1 LNARTVSYSW
11 GPSSE
16 SELAPNGRGRVLAPD
31 PGGRLS
37 EGALV
42 EASVHA
48 RLLGMPLLK
57 VNALVA
63 LLPAALTPNAQ
74 PIRQIRSPRFE
85 QKQVSRS
92 HSSEPAGSDLAEAIR
107 SINEAAELLAEEKRN
122 RSREWTSR

>member
-1 LNARTVSYSW
+1 MVSYSW
-11 GPSSE
+11 GPSS
-16 SELAPNGRGRVLAPD
+16 NGHGRVLAPD

-42 EASVHA
+42 EATVHA
-48 RLLGMPLLK
+48 RLLGIPLLK

-63 LLPAALTPNAQ
+63 LLPAALTPQAQ

-85 QKQVSRS
+85 QKHVSRS

-107 SINEAAELLAEEKRN
+107 SLNEAAALLAEEERN
-122 RSREWTSR
+122 RPREWKSR